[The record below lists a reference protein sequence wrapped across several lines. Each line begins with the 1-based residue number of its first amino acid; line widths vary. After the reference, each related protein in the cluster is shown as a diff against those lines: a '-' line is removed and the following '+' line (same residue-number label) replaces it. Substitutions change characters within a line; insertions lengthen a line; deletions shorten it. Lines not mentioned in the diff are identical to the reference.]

1 MAEALNS
8 DKANPSPTHNTIL
21 MVENT
26 LKNSPNSVVTVAE
39 LKKCCQICHHNY

>member
-1 MAEALNS
+1 
-8 DKANPSPTHNTIL
+8 

-26 LKNSPNSVVTVAE
+26 LKNSSNSVVTVAK